1 MNIAGLFRRKSERR
15 DYASDVAA
23 YLTNAAS
30 GATGFQQAAET
41 AAVEGAV
48 GCFARAF
55 AVASVT
61 PFGDVFTPELNA
73 LLVRRLLLLGN
84 AVCGVQVDALGN
96 LAVLPASSYDIG
108 GGANPKSWIYSLTF
122 DSPSG
127 QDTVVLPAPAVVH
140 IRINAPS
147 GARWRGVSPLES
159 AGISSALLSRLE
171 QRLADESK
179 ARVGYLLPIPELGDT
194 ELDALKT
201 DLTSL
206 AGNVALVQSSAMDGR
221 ETGGQADWTPR
232 RFGATLPPGNVQAR
246 GDVGIAISAALG
258 LPPALS
264 GSSDGTALREGFR
277 QFLSASVRPYAAL
290 FEAELSRVMEQPI
303 RYDFRSLRA
312 SDVTGNARAFHI
324 LKLADMD
331 TERALQLSGLVD
343 A

>member
-1 MNIAGLFRRKSERR
+1 MDIKGLFRRKSERR

-23 YLTNAAS
+23 YLTSAAS
-30 GATGFQQAAET
+30 GATGHQQAAET

-61 PFGDVFTPELNA
+61 PFGDVFTPELNS

-108 GGANPKSWIYSLTF
+108 GKANPDSWIYALTF

-127 QDTVVLPAPAVVH
+127 QDTVVLPAQAVVH

-147 GARWRGVSPLES
+147 GARWQGVSPLES
-159 AGISSALLSRLE
+159 AGISSAFLARLE
-171 QRLADESK
+171 QKLADESR
-179 ARVGYLLPIPELGDT
+179 ARVGYLLPVPFNIGDA
-194 ELDALKT
+194 ELDNLKN
-201 DLTSL
+201 DLKDL
-206 AGNVALVQSSAMDGR
+206 AGNVALTQEGGADARDGGSR
-221 ETGGQADWTPR
+221 TDWTPR

-246 GDVGIAISAALG
+246 AEVGMAISAALG

-303 RYDFRSLRA
+303 RLIFAPYGQA
-312 SDVTGNARAFHI
+312 
-324 LKLADMD
+324 M
-331 TERALQLSGLVD
+331 
-343 A
+343 

>member
-1 MNIAGLFRRKSERR
+1 MDIKGLFRRKSERR
-15 DYASDVAA
+15 DYSQRCCRISHQCGEWRNR
-23 YLTNAAS
+23 LH
-30 GATGFQQAAET
+30 QAAET

-55 AVASVT
+55 AVASVN

-108 GGANPKSWIYSLTF
+108 GKAQILIAGYTHCTF

-127 QDTVVLPAPAVVH
+127 QDIFTLPAQAVIH

-147 GARWRGVSPLES
+147 GARWQGVSPLES

-179 ARVGYLLPIPELGDT
+179 ARVGYLLPIPELGDA

-232 RFGATLPPGNVQAR
+232 RFGATLPANNLTAR

-303 RYDFRSLRA
+303 SFDFRALRA
-312 SDVTGNARAFHI
+312 QRCNWQRPRVSHSQTD
-324 LKLADMD
+324 
-331 TERALQLSGLVD
+331 
-343 A
+343 